1 MNARDADSTRIKT
14 LTRRTR
20 QGELYVRR
28 PDAQL
33 QIEKILTL
41 EKAQILVMLEGRKRR
56 DEADYLL
63 DETIVYLLR
72 EAKTENDNEMI
83 ETLYLE
89 LNRRIFKLLL
99 KFRDGFKN
107 NHADFEDF
115 GQKVEMAILKK
126 VFDIDSNSADFAQ
139 VQFGL
144 FVISEA
150 KGIRKQHL
158 VRVNWEEAMFDGG
171 REGEE
176 EDNRLENISSAN
188 ELSAESRLIIQ
199 EGLRNLSPEQQ
210 TIAAMLLDGFQ
221 IESKNAKEPTIS
233 KHLGVSSRTVRN
245 WIKEMRRTLTGYQ
258 GEAR

>member
-14 LTRRTR
+14 LTKRTR

-41 EKAQILVMLEGRKRR
+41 EKAQILAMLEGRKRR
-56 DEADYLL
+56 DETDYLL

-72 EAKTENDNEMI
+72 EAKIENDNEMI

-99 KFRDGFKN
+99 KFRRSFQN
-107 NHADFEDF
+107 NQADFEDF
-115 GQKVEMAILKK
+115 GQKVEMAILRK
-126 VFDIDSNSADFAQ
+126 VFDTDSNSADFAQ
-139 VQFGL
+139 AQFGS

-150 KGIRKQHL
+150 KGIWKQNL
-158 VRVNWEEAMFDGG
+158 VRVNREEALFDSG
-171 REGEE
+171 REEE
-176 EDNRLENISSAN
+176 YNRLENISWTN

-199 EGLRNLSPEQQ
+199 EGLRNLSPEHQ
-210 TIAAMLLDGFQ
+210 TVAAMLLDGFQ

-245 WIKEMRRTLTGYQ
+245 WVKEMRSVLMGYQ